1 MPHYIVLVNF
11 TDQGIRNIGNLRQ
24 DLASRDQQLAA
35 AGVNVQRFFTLGEYD
50 IVAVVEAPD
59 DEAMATVALRI
70 GSAGDLRTT
79 TLKAFTQD
87 EFLHLME
94 RLPSS

>member
-11 TDQGIRNIGNLRQ
+11 TDQGMRNIENLRR
-24 DLASRDQQLAA
+24 DLASRDQQLAT

-94 RLPSS
+94 RLPRS

>member
-11 TDQGIRNIGNLRQ
+11 TDQGIRNIANLRN
-24 DLASRDQQLAA
+24 DLGSRDQLLAD
-35 AGVNVQRFFTLGEYD
+35 AGIKVQRFFTLGEYD

-59 DEAMATVALRI
+59 DEAMATMALRI
-70 GSAGDLRTT
+70 GSGGDLRTT

-94 RLPSS
+94 GLPSA